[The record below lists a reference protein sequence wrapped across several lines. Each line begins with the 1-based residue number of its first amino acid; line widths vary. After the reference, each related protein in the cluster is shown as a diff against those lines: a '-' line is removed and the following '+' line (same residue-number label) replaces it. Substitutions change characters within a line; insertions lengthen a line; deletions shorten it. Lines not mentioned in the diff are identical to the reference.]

1 MAKKNKNVGM
11 SILSVAAAVAVNAA
25 VGYVVMHTGGEITP
39 QAVYSVAKDLAKKAL
54 DAIPTNAKA
63 LEGKEKA

>member
-39 QAVYSVAKDLAKKAL
+39 QAVYSVAKDLTKKVM

-63 LEGKEKA
+63 LGKGNG

>member
-39 QAVYSVAKDLAKKAL
+39 QAVYSVAKDLTKKVM

-63 LEGKEKA
+63 LGKGKG